1 MFVVLDDNNYVKF
14 LSTTTKMEGSIE
26 LPDDDSLNLTYLT
39 CYKLNSEGNGLML
52 DAEKVEAQKDRLGVA
67 SKIFDLKQQLQE
79 SDFKVLRKIREESL
93 GIETHLSNEE
103 YLQLEAERESIT
115 RQIRELEDG
124 ETLVTDISEILKEG
138 EEARKAKEEQ
148 ITEIKD
154 AINNIIPEIEK
165 NINEIIA
172 GIKDGT
178 LVQEVFEKVKEYLSE
193 LFSWGDIFG
202 GKTEGNEE
210 ETSGDSF
217 QSDAEKQ
224 LSDFF
229 EKLKDKLSGKDQNT
243 AENEDGEK
251 TESPSGEENSSNQN
265 TESTSNAQTDV
276 TEPISEETEETN
288 KTDK

>member
-52 DAEKVEAQKDRLGVA
+52 DAEKVEAQKDKLGVA

-93 GIETHLSNEE
+93 GIETYLSNEE

-124 ETLVTDISEILKEG
+124 KTLVTDISEILKEG

-148 ITEIKD
+148 IAEIKD
-154 AINNIIPEIEK
+154 AINDIIPEIEK
-165 NINEIIA
+165 SINEIVA
-172 GIKDGT
+172 GIEDGT
-178 LVQEVFEKVKEYLSE
+178 LVQEVFEKVKEYLSKV
-193 LFSWGDIFG
+193 FNWGDIFG
-202 GKTEGNEE
+202 SKTEGDEE
-210 ETSGDSF
+210 ETSGDSSQSEDSS

-243 AENEDGEK
+243 AE
-251 TESPSGEENSSNQN
+251 
-265 TESTSNAQTDV
+265 STSNAQTDV
-276 TEPISEETEETN
+276 TEPISEETEEIN

>member
-124 ETLVTDISEILKEG
+124 KTLVTDISEILKEG

-165 NINEIIA
+165 SINEIVA
-172 GIKDGT
+172 GIEDGT

-193 LFSWGDIFG
+193 LFNWGDIFG
-202 GKTEGNEE
+202 SKTEGNEE
-210 ETSGDSF
+210 ETSGDSSQSEDSS

-243 AENEDGEK
+243 AE
-251 TESPSGEENSSNQN
+251 
-265 TESTSNAQTDV
+265 STSNAQTDV

>member
-1 MFVVLDDNNYVKF
+1 MFVILDDNNYVKF

-79 SDFKVLRKIREESL
+79 SDFKVLRKIREDAL
-93 GIETHLSNEE
+93 GIETKMSNDE

-124 ETLVTDISEILKEG
+124 KTLVTDISEILKEG

-148 ITEIKD
+148 IAEIKD

-165 NINEIIA
+165 SINEIVA
-172 GIKDGT
+172 GIEDGT
-178 LVQEVFEKVKEYLSE
+178 LVQEVFEKVKEYLSKV
-193 LFSWGDIFG
+193 FNWKDIFG
-202 GKTEGNEE
+202 SKTEDDEE
-210 ETSGDSF
+210 ETSGDSSQSEDSS

-243 AENEDGEK
+243 AE
-251 TESPSGEENSSNQN
+251 
-265 TESTSNAQTDV
+265 STSNAQTDV

>member
-52 DAEKVEAQKDRLGVA
+52 DAEKVEAQKDKLGVA

-93 GIETHLSNEE
+93 GIETYLSNEE

-124 ETLVTDISEILKEG
+124 KTLVTDISEILKEG

-148 ITEIKD
+148 IAEIKD

-165 NINEIIA
+165 SINEIVA
-172 GIKDGT
+172 GIEDGT
-178 LVQEVFEKVKEYLSE
+178 LVQEVFEKVKEYLSKV
-193 LFSWGDIFG
+193 FNWGDIFG
-202 GKTEGNEE
+202 SKTEGDEE
-210 ETSGDSF
+210 ETSGDSSQSEDSS

-243 AENEDGEK
+243 AE
-251 TESPSGEENSSNQN
+251 
-265 TESTSNAQTDV
+265 STSNAQTDV
-276 TEPISEETEETN
+276 TEPISEETEEIN

>member
-165 NINEIIA
+165 SINEIVA
-172 GIKDGT
+172 GIEDGT

-193 LFSWGDIFG
+193 LFNWEDIFG
-202 GKTEGNEE
+202 SKTEGNEE
-210 ETSGDSF
+210 ETSGDSS

-276 TEPISEETEETN
+276 TEPIPEETEETN

>member
-52 DAEKVEAQKDRLGVA
+52 DAEKVEAQKDKLGVA

-148 ITEIKD
+148 IAEIKD

-165 NINEIIA
+165 SINEIVA
-172 GIKDGT
+172 GIEDGT

-193 LFSWGDIFG
+193 LFKWEDIFG
-202 GKTEGNEE
+202 SKTEGNEE
-210 ETSGDSF
+210 ETSGDSS

-229 EKLKDKLSGKDQNT
+229 EKLKDKLSGKNQNT
-243 AENEDGEK
+243 AETEDGEK

-288 KTDK
+288 KTGK

>member
-1 MFVVLDDNNYVKF
+1 MFVILDDNNYVKF

-52 DAEKVEAQKDRLGVA
+52 DAEKVEAQKDKLGVA

-93 GIETHLSNEE
+93 GIETYLSNEE

-124 ETLVTDISEILKEG
+124 KTLVTDISEILKEG

-148 ITEIKD
+148 IAEIKD

-165 NINEIIA
+165 SINEIVADIE
-172 GIKDGT
+172 DGT
-178 LVQEVFEKVKEYLSE
+178 LVQEVFKKVKEYLSE
-193 LFSWGDIFG
+193 VFNWGDIFG
-202 GKTEGNEE
+202 SKTEGDEE
-210 ETSGDSF
+210 ETSGDSSQSEDSS

-243 AENEDGEK
+243 AE
-251 TESPSGEENSSNQN
+251 
-265 TESTSNAQTDV
+265 STSNAQTDV

>member
-79 SDFKVLRKIREESL
+79 SDFKVLRKIREDAL
-93 GIETHLSNEE
+93 GIETKMSNDE

-124 ETLVTDISEILKEG
+124 GKLVTDISEILKEG

-148 ITEIKD
+148 IAEIKD

-165 NINEIIA
+165 SINEIVA
-172 GIKDGT
+172 GIEDGT
-178 LVQEVFEKVKEYLSE
+178 LVQEVFKKVKEYLSE
-193 LFSWGDIFG
+193 VFNWGDIFG
-202 GKTEGNEE
+202 SKTEGDEE
-210 ETSGDSF
+210 ETSGDSSQSEDSS

-243 AENEDGEK
+243 AE
-251 TESPSGEENSSNQN
+251 
-265 TESTSNAQTDV
+265 STSNAQTDV

>member
-67 SKIFDLKQQLQE
+67 SKIFDLRQQLQE

-124 ETLVTDISEILKEG
+124 GTLVTDISEILKEG

-165 NINEIIA
+165 SINEIVA
-172 GIKDGT
+172 GIEDGT

-193 LFSWGDIFG
+193 LFNWEDIFG
-202 GKTEGNEE
+202 SKTEGNEE
-210 ETSGDSF
+210 ETSGDSS

-276 TEPISEETEETN
+276 TEPISEETKETN

>member
-52 DAEKVEAQKDRLGVA
+52 DAEKVEAQKDKLGVA

-93 GIETHLSNEE
+93 GIETYLSNEE

-124 ETLVTDISEILKEG
+124 KTLVTDISEILKEG

-148 ITEIKD
+148 IAEIKD

-165 NINEIIA
+165 SINEIVA
-172 GIKDGT
+172 GIEDGT
-178 LVQEVFEKVKEYLSE
+178 LVQEVFEKVKEYLSKV
-193 LFSWGDIFG
+193 FNWGDIFG
-202 GKTEGNEE
+202 SKTEGDEE
-210 ETSGDSF
+210 ETSGDSSQSEDSS

-243 AENEDGEK
+243 AE
-251 TESPSGEENSSNQN
+251 
-265 TESTSNAQTDV
+265 STSNAQTDV

>member
-165 NINEIIA
+165 SINEIVA
-172 GIKDGT
+172 GIEDGT

-193 LFSWGDIFG
+193 LFNWGDIFG
-202 GKTEGNEE
+202 SKTEGNEE
-210 ETSGDSF
+210 ETSGDSS

-265 TESTSNAQTDV
+265 TESISNAQTDV
-276 TEPISEETEETN
+276 TEPISEETKETN

>member
-1 MFVVLDDNNYVKF
+1 MFVILDDNNYVKF

-202 GKTEGNEE
+202 GKTEGNEK
-210 ETSGDSF
+210 ETSGDSS

>member
-202 GKTEGNEE
+202 SKTEGNEE
-210 ETSGDSF
+210 ETSGDSS

>member
-1 MFVVLDDNNYVKF
+1 MFVILDDNNYVKF

-52 DAEKVEAQKDRLGVA
+52 DAEKVEAQKDKLGVA

-93 GIETHLSNEE
+93 GIETYLSNEE

-124 ETLVTDISEILKEG
+124 KTLVTDISEILKEG

-148 ITEIKD
+148 IAEIKD

-165 NINEIIA
+165 SINEIVA
-172 GIKDGT
+172 GIEDGT

-193 LFSWGDIFG
+193 VFNWGDIFG
-202 GKTEGNEE
+202 SKTEGDEE
-210 ETSGDSF
+210 ETSGDSSQSEDSS

-243 AENEDGEK
+243 AE
-251 TESPSGEENSSNQN
+251 
-265 TESTSNAQTDV
+265 STSNAQTDV

>member
-148 ITEIKD
+148 IAEIKD

-165 NINEIIA
+165 SINEIVA
-172 GIKDGT
+172 GIEDGT

-193 LFSWGDIFG
+193 LFNWGDIFG
-202 GKTEGNEE
+202 SKTEGNEE
-210 ETSGDSF
+210 ETSGDSS

>member
-165 NINEIIA
+165 SINEIVA
-172 GIKDGT
+172 GIEDGT

-193 LFSWGDIFG
+193 LFNWGDIFG
-202 GKTEGNEE
+202 SKTEGNEE
-210 ETSGDSF
+210 ETSGDSS

-243 AENEDGEK
+243 AENEDCEK

-265 TESTSNAQTDV
+265 TESISNAQTDV
-276 TEPISEETEETN
+276 TEPISEETKETN

>member
-52 DAEKVEAQKDRLGVA
+52 DAEKVEAQKDKLGVA

-93 GIETHLSNEE
+93 GIETYLSNEE

-124 ETLVTDISEILKEG
+124 KTLVTDISEILKEG

-148 ITEIKD
+148 IAEIKD

-165 NINEIIA
+165 SINEIVA
-172 GIKDGT
+172 GIEDGT

-193 LFSWGDIFG
+193 VFNWGDIFG
-202 GKTEGNEE
+202 SKTEGDEE
-210 ETSGDSF
+210 ETSGDSSQSEDSS

-243 AENEDGEK
+243 AE
-251 TESPSGEENSSNQN
+251 
-265 TESTSNAQTDV
+265 STSNAQTDV

>member
-93 GIETHLSNEE
+93 GIETHLSSEE

-124 ETLVTDISEILKEG
+124 ETLVTDISEILREG

-193 LFSWGDIFG
+193 LFNWGDIFG
-202 GKTEGNEE
+202 SKTEGNEE
-210 ETSGDSF
+210 ETSGDSS

>member
-14 LSTTTKMEGSIE
+14 LSTTTKMEGAIE

-165 NINEIIA
+165 SINEIVA
-172 GIKDGT
+172 GIEDGT

-193 LFSWGDIFG
+193 LFNWGDIFG
-202 GKTEGNEE
+202 SKTEGNEE
-210 ETSGDSF
+210 ETSGDSS

-265 TESTSNAQTDV
+265 TESISNAQTDV
-276 TEPISEETEETN
+276 TEPISEETKETN

>member
-193 LFSWGDIFG
+193 LFNWGDIFG
-202 GKTEGNEE
+202 SKTEGNEE
-210 ETSGDSF
+210 ETSGDSS

-243 AENEDGEK
+243 AENENGEK

>member
-1 MFVVLDDNNYVKF
+1 MFVILDDNNYVKF

-52 DAEKVEAQKDRLGVA
+52 DAEKVEAQKDKLGVA

-93 GIETHLSNEE
+93 GIETYLSNEE

-124 ETLVTDISEILKEG
+124 KTLVTDISEILKEG

-148 ITEIKD
+148 IAEIKD

-165 NINEIIA
+165 SINKIVA
-172 GIKDGT
+172 GIEDGT
-178 LVQEVFEKVKEYLSE
+178 LVQEVFEKVKEYLSG
-193 LFSWGDIFG
+193 LFNWEDIFG
-202 GKTEGNEE
+202 SKTEGNEE
-210 ETSGDSF
+210 ETSGDSS

-265 TESTSNAQTDV
+265 TESASNAQTDV

>member
-165 NINEIIA
+165 NINEIVA
-172 GIKDGT
+172 GIEDGT

-193 LFSWGDIFG
+193 LFNWGDIFG
-202 GKTEGNEE
+202 SKTEGNEE
-210 ETSGDSF
+210 ETSGDSS

-265 TESTSNAQTDV
+265 TESISNAQTDV
-276 TEPISEETEETN
+276 TEPISEETKETN

>member
-79 SDFKVLRKIREESL
+79 SDFKVLRKIREDAL
-93 GIETHLSNEE
+93 GIETKMSNDE

-124 ETLVTDISEILKEG
+124 KTLVTDISEILKEG

-148 ITEIKD
+148 IAEIKD
-154 AINNIIPEIEK
+154 AINNIVPEIEK
-165 NINEIIA
+165 SINEIVA
-172 GIKDGT
+172 GIEDGT
-178 LVQEVFEKVKEYLSE
+178 LVQEVFEKVKEYLSKV
-193 LFSWGDIFG
+193 FNWGDIFG
-202 GKTEGNEE
+202 SKTEGDEE
-210 ETSGDSF
+210 ETSGDSSQSEDSS

-243 AENEDGEK
+243 AE
-251 TESPSGEENSSNQN
+251 
-265 TESTSNAQTDV
+265 STSNAQTDV

>member
-148 ITEIKD
+148 IAEIKD

-165 NINEIIA
+165 SINEIVA
-172 GIKDGT
+172 GIEDGT

-193 LFSWGDIFG
+193 LFNWGDIFG
-202 GKTEGNEE
+202 SKTEGNEE
-210 ETSGDSF
+210 ETSGDSS

-276 TEPISEETEETN
+276 TEPISEETKETN

>member
-115 RQIRELEDG
+115 RQIREFEDG

-165 NINEIIA
+165 SINEIVA
-172 GIKDGT
+172 GIEDGT

-193 LFSWGDIFG
+193 LFNWGDIFG
-202 GKTEGNEE
+202 SKTEGNEE
-210 ETSGDSF
+210 ETSGDSS

-265 TESTSNAQTDV
+265 TESISNAQTDV
-276 TEPISEETEETN
+276 TEPISEETKETN

>member
-52 DAEKVEAQKDRLGVA
+52 DAEKVEAQKDKLGVA

-124 ETLVTDISEILKEG
+124 ETLVTDISGILKEG

-148 ITEIKD
+148 IAEIKD

-165 NINEIIA
+165 SINEIVA
-172 GIKDGT
+172 GIEDGT

-193 LFSWGDIFG
+193 LFNWGDIFG
-202 GKTEGNEE
+202 SKTEGNEE
-210 ETSGDSF
+210 ETSGDSS

-265 TESTSNAQTDV
+265 TESISNAQTDV
-276 TEPISEETEETN
+276 TEPISEETKETN

>member
-39 CYKLNSEGNGLML
+39 CYKLNSEDNGLML

-93 GIETHLSNEE
+93 GVETHLSNEE

-148 ITEIKD
+148 IAEIKD

-165 NINEIIA
+165 SINEIVA
-172 GIKDGT
+172 GIEDGT

-193 LFSWGDIFG
+193 LFNWGDIFG
-202 GKTEGNEE
+202 SKTEGNEE
-210 ETSGDSF
+210 ETSGDSS

-243 AENEDGEK
+243 AENEDDEK
-251 TESPSGEENSSNQN
+251 TESPSGEENSSTQN

>member
-93 GIETHLSNEE
+93 GVETHLSNEE

-148 ITEIKD
+148 IAEIKD

-165 NINEIIA
+165 SINEIVA
-172 GIKDGT
+172 GIEDGT

-193 LFSWGDIFG
+193 LFNWGDIFG
-202 GKTEGNEE
+202 SKTEGNEE
-210 ETSGDSF
+210 ETSGDSS

-243 AENEDGEK
+243 AENEDDEK
-251 TESPSGEENSSNQN
+251 TESPSGEENSSTQN

>member
-93 GIETHLSNEE
+93 GIETHLSSEE

-124 ETLVTDISEILKEG
+124 ETLVTDISEILREG

-165 NINEIIA
+165 SINEIVA
-172 GIKDGT
+172 GIEDGT

-193 LFSWGDIFG
+193 LFNWGDIFG
-202 GKTEGNEE
+202 SKTEGNEE
-210 ETSGDSF
+210 ETSGDSS

-265 TESTSNAQTDV
+265 TESISNAQTDV

>member
-39 CYKLNSEGNGLML
+39 CYKLNSEDNGLML

-165 NINEIIA
+165 SINEIVA
-172 GIKDGT
+172 GIEDGT

-193 LFSWGDIFG
+193 LFNWGDIFG
-202 GKTEGNEE
+202 SKTEGNEE
-210 ETSGDSF
+210 ETSGDSS

-265 TESTSNAQTDV
+265 TESISNAQTDV
-276 TEPISEETEETN
+276 TEPISEETKETN

>member
-193 LFSWGDIFG
+193 LFSWEDIFG

-210 ETSGDSF
+210 ETAGDSS